1 MPSDILVLQQHSH
14 ISTFSS
20 PFPFHSTHLFVI
32 ASIHTGVGLCMTLN
46 ILLLHC
52 CLSVCP
58 LSIYLPVYLSFCVS
72 VGLPIYL
79 SLLRIL
85 SFSRIPHLSFFL
97 SLPLFVSF
105 YIYLFLIP
113 MSVFRAR
120 LTWITCS
127 LYSDTLELSRNR
139 SITDWGEALITP
151 VMIMRDDM

>member
-20 PFPFHSTHLFVI
+20 PSPFHSTHLFVI
-32 ASIHTGVGLCMTLN
+32 ASIYMGVGLCMTLN

-52 CLSVCP
+52 CLSVC
-58 LSIYLPVYLSFCVS
+58 LSIYPLSFCLSAIYLSVCLSVCVS
-72 VGLPIYL
+72 LGLSIYL

-85 SFSRIPHLSFFL
+85 PFSRIPHLSFFL

-120 LTWITCS
+120 LT
-127 LYSDTLELSRNR
+127 
-139 SITDWGEALITP
+139 
-151 VMIMRDDM
+151 